1 FHKLN
6 TNVTNFT
13 QLHRVQHKVNEI
25 QVFTDSKR
33 VDRTEVKHRAETRIS
48 HQNLLY
54 IAVSYPY
61 PSG

>member
-1 FHKLN
+1 M
-6 TNVTNFT
+6 
-13 QLHRVQHKVNEI
+13 
-25 QVFTDSKR
+25 FTDSKR

-54 IAVSYPY
+54 IAVSYLH